1 VTRITRL
8 SLLLSGLLPIGA
20 QAADNA
26 RLLELAVFS
35 TGNSWIADRTLVEG
49 NAGSNAYVEIGS
61 TTRLAGNLVSGGNAF
76 VRSRGTVVGDVT
88 LAGTLSTQDGATVQG
103 SVTENASVETITLD
117 NPAIAT
123 GSVSNW
129 IQGGQTVD
137 LAPGA
142 YDVLGAQAGSTVKL
156 VAGRYAFSNF
166 MLEPGAQLLV
176 DVSAGPVR
184 IDIAAWANIAD
195 RCQVIVTGGA
205 ADQLRFHSTGNGMFR
220 IGTDVKFQG
229 IVDAPAG
236 EIHVYSRTEITGAL
250 WAKDV
255 FLEPDVLVHQGV
267 HAPVATGS
275 IKGSVLDGYVGHV
288 EAHFTADNH
297 YGLFHGRAD
306 GSNLVFAGHNETGD
320 YDDDHVKNPG
330 VFNWKIAE
338 DYSFSVNPDDH
349 LYIVAW
355 NDYAYQMWAGQ
366 FKLNTNGLIVSN
378 TTDWEYV
385 DGSGPNPYL
394 TTAKAV
400 PATATVS
407 SDIASAQWKPL
418 QYSAPQGT
426 YPWSDIQGLD
436 ASAQYVWSIGNYTS
450 GTPAH
455 YVIFRSKNAVIPR
468 VALPT
473 WTVFVDA
480 NDNGVLDAGE
490 PVTTTATDGSYAFTG
505 LVAGSYVVKQVPQA
519 QWQQV
524 APAANASIRVTLQ
537 AGETLEHNDFLL
549 QHD

>member
-1 VTRITRL
+1 L

-76 VRSRGTVVGDVT
+76 VRSRGTVAGDVT
-88 LAGTLSTQDGATVQG
+88 LAKTLSTQDGATVQG
-103 SVTENASVETITLD
+103 TLTENATVEAIALD
-117 NPAIAT
+117 NPAVVT

-142 YDVLGAQAGSTVKL
+142 YDVLGAQAGSIVKL
-156 VAGRYAFSNF
+156 VAGQYAFSNF

-184 IDIAAWANIAD
+184 IDIAQWANIAD
-195 RCQVIVTGGA
+195 RCKVVVTGGA
-205 ADQLRFHSTGNGMFR
+205 PDQLRFHSTGNGMFR

-275 IKGSVLDGYVGHV
+275 IKGSVLDGYVGNV

-297 YGLFHGRAD
+297 YGLYHGRAD
-306 GSNLVFAGHNETGD
+306 GSNLVFAGRNEFGD
-320 YDDDHVKNPG
+320 YDNTRPG
-330 VFNWKIAE
+330 VTNWKVAE

-355 NDYAYQMWAGQ
+355 NDYSYQMWAGQ

-394 TTAKAV
+394 TAAKDV
-400 PATATVS
+400 PATATVA

-418 QYSAPQGT
+418 QYAAVQGT
-426 YPWSDIQGLD
+426 YPWGYIQGLD
-436 ASAQYVWSIGNYTS
+436 ASAQYVWSDNFGSPYAS
-450 GTPAH
+450 FSPAH
-455 YVIFRSKNAVIPR
+455 YVIFRSKNPVIPR

-473 WTVFVDA
+473 WSVFVDA

-490 PVTTTATDGSYAFTG
+490 PVTTTAADGSYAFTG
-505 LVAGSYVVKQVPQA
+505 LAAGSYVVRQVQQS

-524 APAANASIRVTLQ
+524 APAAGAAIRVTLQ
-537 AGETLEHNDFLL
+537 AGETIEHNDFLL

>member
-1 VTRITRL
+1 MTRITRL

-26 RLLELAVFS
+26 RLLEMAVFS
-35 TGNSWIADRTLVEG
+35 TGNSWLADRTLVEG

-76 VRSRGTVVGDVT
+76 VRSRGTVAGDVT
-88 LAGTLSTQDGATVQG
+88 LAQTLVTQDGATVQG
-103 SVTENASVETITLD
+103 TLTENATVEAISLD
-117 NPAIAT
+117 NPAVVT

-142 YDVLGAQAGSTVKL
+142 YDVLGAQAGSTVRL
-156 VAGRYAFSNF
+156 VAGSYAFSNF

-184 IDIAAWANIAD
+184 IDIAQWANIAD
-195 RCQVIVTGGA
+195 RCQVVVTGGE
-205 ADQLRFHSTGNGMFR
+205 ADQLRFHSAGSGMFR

-275 IKGSVLDGYVGHV
+275 IKGSVLDGYVGNV

-297 YGLFHGRAD
+297 YGLYHGRAD
-306 GSNLVFAGHNETGD
+306 GSNLVFEGRNEFGD
-320 YDDDHVKNPG
+320 YDANGHTL
-330 VFNWKIAE
+330 NWQAAE
-338 DYSFSVNPDDH
+338 DYRFSVNPDDH
-349 LYIVAW
+349 LYVVAW

-366 FKLNTNGLIVSN
+366 FKLNTSGLIVSN
-378 TTDWEYV
+378 TSDWEYV
-385 DGSGPNPYL
+385 DGSGTNPYL
-394 TTAKAV
+394 TAAQDV
-400 PATATVS
+400 PATTTVS

-418 QYSAPQGT
+418 QYSAVQGT
-426 YPWSDIQGLD
+426 YPWSYIQGLD
-436 ASAQYVWSIGNYTS
+436 ASAKYVWSDVSYTS

-455 YVIFRSKNAVIPR
+455 YVIFRSKNPVIPR

-480 NDNGVLDAGE
+480 NDNGALDAGE
-490 PVTTTATDGSYAFTG
+490 PVTTTVADGSYAFAN
-505 LVAGSYVVKQVPQA
+505 LAAGSYVVRQVPQA

-524 APAANASIRVTLQ
+524 APAANAAIRVTLQ
-537 AGETLEHNDFLL
+537 PGETLEHNDFLL